1 MITMDNEELVPVE
14 VFCSTYHVQTT
25 LIDILEESGLV
36 EITVMQERRY
46 ISFAQLERVEK
57 ILRLH
62 EDLGINVEGIEAI
75 ENLLERMEKLQAEMT
90 RLRNRLRRY
99 GDTD

>member
-1 MITMDNEELVPVE
+1 MENDELIPVE
-14 VFCSTYHVQTT
+14 VFCSTYLVETT
-25 LIDILEESGLV
+25 LIDLLEESGLV
-36 EITVMQERRY
+36 QVTIRKEGRY
-46 ISFAQLERVEK
+46 LAFEQLERAERMV
-57 ILRLH
+57 RLH

-75 ENLLERMEKLQAEMT
+75 DNLLERMGRLQAEMI

>member
-1 MITMDNEELVPVE
+1 MDNEELVPVD
-14 VFCSTYHVQTT
+14 VFCTTYHVETT
-25 LIDILEESGLV
+25 LIDTFVESGLV
-36 EITVMQERRY
+36 EITVQRQERY
-46 ISFAQLERVEK
+46 IAYAQLGQVEK
-57 ILRLH
+57 LVRMH

-75 ENLLERMEKLQAEMT
+75 ENLLERVEQLQMEMT